1 MAAAPLTWQAR
12 AFRQTEGPCNQSGY
26 EQRFSLHPTLRYGLP
41 QPLPQ
46 TSITWA
52 ARRAS
57 KSSRSTVSTKAPI
70 VLHPYTL
77 VAKSSAAPRTRRP
90 TSRRRRPGNHL
101 HRAVSVSG
109 PFSSTSASE
118 NGLGLAGGGLWK
130 PLRPFEFDGLLAHD
144 MYSCSGCSPVDACAV
159 QVRGYLTSHRAG
171 LSSLTAGDNR

>member
-1 MAAAPLTWQAR
+1 MGSSSRLEVEPQHRLNESTDCLTPVHPCREELRCAA
-12 AFRQTEGPCNQSGY
+12 
-26 EQRFSLHPTLRYGLP
+26 HPTP
-41 QPLPQ
+41 D
-46 TSITWA
+46 
-52 ARRAS
+52 ARRLD
-57 KSSRSTVSTKAPI
+57 VS
-70 VLHPYTL
+70 
-77 VAKSSAAPRTRRP
+77 